1 LFYCCIIVN
10 YNGLWNSAFRIF
22 LSNPTLVFIRIY
34 ATKFTNNKSFFTKV
48 VVSVLFNFA
57 QEFLTIT

>member
-1 LFYCCIIVN
+1 MIYGILLFV
-10 YNGLWNSAFRIF
+10 FF